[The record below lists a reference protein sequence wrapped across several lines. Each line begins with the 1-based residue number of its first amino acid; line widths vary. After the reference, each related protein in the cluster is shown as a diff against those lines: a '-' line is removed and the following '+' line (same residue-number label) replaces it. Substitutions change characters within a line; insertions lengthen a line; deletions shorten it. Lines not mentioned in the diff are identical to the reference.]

1 MKQELTHEQRAQV
14 LRQQQQRLLLLRHS
28 SKCPA
33 GTPQNPEKCRATPHC
48 AQMKQLWQHIAKCKD
63 QRCATS
69 HCVSSRYVLS
79 HYHRCNDQLCM
90 VCLPVRQEMKRDAV
104 KRGGHDGGGG
114 GAGGGTPGS
123 AGEQHSAALRKCSD
137 EPRRCSNYR
146 KVLRL

>member
-1 MKQELTHEQRAQV
+1 MQSTCTPHWDAQK
-14 LRQQQQRLLLLRHS
+14 LRQRQQRLLLLRHAN
-28 SKCPA
+28 KCQV
-33 GTPQNPEKCRATPHC
+33 QNPDTCSITPHC
-48 AQMKQLWQHIAKCKD
+48 APTKHLWQHIAKCKED
-63 QRCATS
+63 HTCATP
-69 HCVSSRYVLS
+69 HCASSRYVLS